1 MKDGKIKSSIFAGLT
16 ALILCCTGLKQ
27 SSLTDI
33 AKTHTGVYECK
44 SATLG
49 DKEYMEEFSYIRLEL
64 NLDDSFSLY
73 YCVKDGKPREQ
84 SGKYAYDKQKNVVC
98 LSLDKKSEIKREFP
112 LEKGVLLITLPVGVK
127 TLIMKFEQN

>member
-1 MKDGKIKSSIFAGLT
+1 MKGKIRSSVLAGLT
-16 ALILCCTGLKQ
+16 ALILCGTGLKD

-44 SATLG
+44 SVTLG
-49 DKEYMEEFSYIRLEL
+49 DREYLDEFSYIRLVL

-73 YCVKDGKPREQ
+73 YCAKDGKERKE
-84 SGKYAYDKQKNVVC
+84 SGKYSYDKRKNTVC
-98 LSLDKKSEIKREFP
+98 LSLDRKSEIKREFP
-112 LEKGVLLITLPVGVK
+112 LEKGVLVITLPVGVK

>member
-1 MKDGKIKSSIFAGLT
+1 MKGKIKSSVFAGLT
-16 ALILCCTGLKQ
+16 ALILCGAGLKD
-27 SSLTDI
+27 SSLADI

-49 DKEYMEEFSYIRLEL
+49 DREYLGEFSYIRLEL

-73 YCVKDGKPREQ
+73 YCAKDGKARKEA
-84 SGKYAYDKQKNVVC
+84 GKYSYDNQKNTVC
-98 LSLDKKSEIKREFP
+98 LSLDKQSGIKREFS
-112 LEKGVLLITLPVGVK
+112 LEKGVLVITLPVGVK